1 MMYNPLPNSGNR
13 SFMHLSSNS
22 RQYKAINSYAHSP
35 RRTSMLNRLTLFVVF
50 GTITLG
56 LSACGES
63 PAPAKEADAPKAEAP
78 KAAPVEVAYYDLTKE
93 SITTHADW
101 TSRNVMVMGVK
112 LGDKTNDV
120 AEKNLGAQLGKTNVL
135 ADEYQTYY
143 QKNGIALFTFK
154 LTNKIKRIE
163 VLQGFA
169 EKIADPKLKNLLA
182 TGDLK
187 QMRDIFGMEESMEE
201 KPDIMGTEYVY
212 DTRGIRFIK
221 YKGGNTGLRF
231 SELKK

>member
-1 MMYNPLPNSGNR
+1 
-13 SFMHLSSNS
+13 
-22 RQYKAINSYAHSP
+22 
-35 RRTSMLNRLTLFVVF
+35 MLNRLTLFVVF

-78 KAAPVEVAYYDLTKE
+78 KAAAVEGPYYELTKDT
-93 SITTHADW
+93 ITSNPDW
-101 TSRNVMVMGVK
+101 NSRNVMVMGIK

-120 AEKNLGAQLGKTNVL
+120 AEKSLGAQMGKTNVL

-169 EKIADPKLKNLLA
+169 EKIADPKLRNLLA
-182 TGDLK
+182 SGDLK

-212 DTRGIRFIK
+212 DARGIRFIK
-221 YKGGNTGLRF
+221 YKTGNTGLRF
-231 SELKK
+231 SEVGKK

>member
-1 MMYNPLPNSGNR
+1 
-13 SFMHLSSNS
+13 
-22 RQYKAINSYAHSP
+22 
-35 RRTSMLNRLTLFVVF
+35 MLNRLTLFVVF

-63 PAPAKEADAPKAEAP
+63 PAPPKEADAPKAEAP
-78 KAAPVEVAYYDLTKE
+78 KPAAAEVPNYDLTKE
-93 SITTHADW
+93 TITSHADW
-101 TSRNVMVMGVK
+101 SSRNVMVMGVK

-120 AEKNLGAQLGKTNVL
+120 AEKNLGAQLGKTIIL
-135 ADEYQTYY
+135 TDEYQTYY

-163 VLQGFA
+163 VMQGFA
-169 EKIADPKLKNLLA
+169 EKIADPKLKSLLA
-182 TGDLK
+182 SGDLK

-201 KPDIMGTEYVY
+201 KADIMGTEYVY
-212 DTRGIRFIK
+212 DARGIRFIK
-221 YKGGNTGLRF
+221 YKSGITGLRF

>member
-1 MMYNPLPNSGNR
+1 
-13 SFMHLSSNS
+13 
-22 RQYKAINSYAHSP
+22 
-35 RRTSMLNRLTLFVVF
+35 MLNRLTLFVVF

-63 PAPAKEADAPKAEAP
+63 PAPAKEADTPKAEAP
-78 KAAPVEVAYYDLTKE
+78 KAAAVEGPYYELTKDT
-93 SITTHADW
+93 ITSNPDW
-101 TSRNVMVMGVK
+101 NSRNVMVMGIK

-120 AEKNLGAQLGKTNVL
+120 AEKNLGAQMGKTNVL

-143 QKNGIALFTFK
+143 QKNGVALFTFK

-163 VLQGFA
+163 VLQVFA

-182 TGDLK
+182 SGDLK

-212 DTRGIRFIK
+212 DARGIRFIK
-221 YKGGNTGLRF
+221 YKTGNNGLRF
-231 SELKK
+231 SELAKK

>member
-1 MMYNPLPNSGNR
+1 
-13 SFMHLSSNS
+13 
-22 RQYKAINSYAHSP
+22 
-35 RRTSMLNRLTLFVVF
+35 MLNRLTLFVVF

-63 PAPAKEADAPKAEAP
+63 PAPAGETDKPKAEAP
-78 KAAPVEVAYYDLTKE
+78 KAAPVEGPYYELTKDT
-93 SITTHADW
+93 ITSHPDW
-101 TSRNVMVMGVK
+101 NSRNVMVMGIK

-120 AEKNLGAQLGKTNVL
+120 AEKNLGAQMGKTNIL

-169 EKIADPKLKNLLA
+169 EKIADPKLRNLLA
-182 TGDLK
+182 SGDLK

-212 DTRGIRFIK
+212 DARGIRFIK

-231 SELKK
+231 SELGKK

>member
-1 MMYNPLPNSGNR
+1 M
-13 SFMHLSSNS
+13 
-22 RQYKAINSYAHSP
+22 
-35 RRTSMLNRLTLFVVF
+35 
-50 GTITLG
+50 TLG

-63 PAPAKEADAPKAEAP
+63 PAPAKEADAPKAEAL
-78 KAAPVEVAYYDLTKE
+78 KAAPVEVPYYDLTKE
-93 SITTHADW
+93 VITSHPDW
-101 TSRNVMVMGVK
+101 TSRNVMVMGIK

-169 EKIADPKLKNLLA
+169 EKIADPKLRSLL
-182 TGDLK
+182 TSGDLK

-201 KPDIMGTEYVY
+201 KADIMGTEYVY
-212 DTRGIRFIK
+212 DARGIRFIK
-221 YKGGNTGLRF
+221 YKNGITGLRF

>member
-1 MMYNPLPNSGNR
+1 
-13 SFMHLSSNS
+13 
-22 RQYKAINSYAHSP
+22 
-35 RRTSMLNRLTLFVVF
+35 MLNRLTLFVVF

-78 KAAPVEVAYYDLTKE
+78 KAAAVEGPYYELTKDT
-93 SITTHADW
+93 ITSNPDW
-101 TSRNVMVMGVK
+101 NSRNVMVMGIK

-120 AEKNLGAQLGKTNVL
+120 AEKNLGAQMGKTNVL

-143 QKNGIALFTFK
+143 QKNGVALFTFK

-163 VLQGFA
+163 VLQVFA

-182 TGDLK
+182 SGDLK

-212 DTRGIRFIK
+212 DARGIRFIK
-221 YKGGNTGLRF
+221 YKTGNNGLRF
-231 SELKK
+231 SELAKK

>member
-1 MMYNPLPNSGNR
+1 
-13 SFMHLSSNS
+13 
-22 RQYKAINSYAHSP
+22 
-35 RRTSMLNRLTLFVVF
+35 MLNRLTLFVVF

-78 KAAPVEVAYYDLTKE
+78 KAAAVEGPYYELTKDM
-93 SITTHADW
+93 ITSNPDW
-101 TSRNVMVMGVK
+101 NSRNVMVMGIK

-120 AEKNLGAQLGKTNVL
+120 AEKNLGAQMGKTNVL

-143 QKNGIALFTFK
+143 QKNGVALFTFK

-163 VLQGFA
+163 VLQVFA

-182 TGDLK
+182 SGDLK

-212 DTRGIRFIK
+212 DARGIRFIK
-221 YKGGNTGLRF
+221 YKTGNNGLRF
-231 SELKK
+231 SELAKK

>member
-1 MMYNPLPNSGNR
+1 
-13 SFMHLSSNS
+13 
-22 RQYKAINSYAHSP
+22 
-35 RRTSMLNRLTLFVVF
+35 MLNRLTLFVVF

-63 PAPAKEADAPKAEAP
+63 PAPASEADAPKAEAP
-78 KAAPVEVAYYDLTKE
+78 KAAAVEGPYYELTKDT
-93 SITTHADW
+93 ITSNPDW
-101 TSRNVMVMGVK
+101 NSRNVMVMGVK

-120 AEKNLGAQLGKTNVL
+120 AEKNLGAQMAKANIL

-143 QKNGIALFTFK
+143 QKNGIALYTFK

-182 TGDLK
+182 SGDLK

-212 DTRGIRFIK
+212 DARGIRFIK
-221 YKGGNTGLRF
+221 YKTGNTGLRF